1 MFLCAHGI
9 ITPTPNAKAAERTA
23 ALHDAGA
30 RFAIP
35 LETGEAFGVRLSF
48 LALSMRW
55 YVSVRADNHST
66 PPSKS
71 GRRDSRTPRRW
82 REVRTPLLLEKF
94 LDCAC
99 LLWRFSFDAHKSP
112 TSSAAV
118 VSTAFPRNRA
128 SFSRAG
134 SGHANHSKS
143 AGEPAEQASA
153 PDAAGVLHAG
163 LPLLSSAR

>member
-1 MFLCAHGI
+1 MGCENLEQ
-9 ITPTPNAKAAERTA
+9 TRDRRSPK
-23 ALHDAGA
+23 
-30 RFAIP
+30 RFAEPIRRHCQKGGCIEYQRVN
-35 LETGEAFGVRLSF
+35 LTRRL
-48 LALSMRW
+48 
-55 YVSVRADNHST
+55 
-66 PPSKS
+66 
-71 GRRDSRTPRRW
+71 

-94 LDCAC
+94 LDCAG

-163 LPLLSSAR
+163 LPLLSSARALDNRNLPPVCEPDRGQ